1 MHPNHVGVIDFV
13 MQTCTDG
20 VDGLCAEMEQQRTEI
35 AEEARRLAQEEE
47 EKRLEE
53 ERKQEEL
60 QKLNARIAVLK
71 GETAAQPV
79 VVDDE
84 GEDELELELVESASD
99 TEQIRHLPVSFHF
112 H

>member
-20 VDGLCAEMEQQRTEI
+20 VDGLCVEMEQQRTEI

-84 GEDELELELVESASD
+84 GEDELELVESASD